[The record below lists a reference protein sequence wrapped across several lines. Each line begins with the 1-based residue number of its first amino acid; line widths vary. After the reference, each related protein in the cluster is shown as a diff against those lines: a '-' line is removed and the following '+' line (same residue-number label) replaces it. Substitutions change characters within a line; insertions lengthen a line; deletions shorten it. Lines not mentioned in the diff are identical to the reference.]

1 MADLKHGGKYYIPN
15 LGRIGVSGQL
25 HAPAALPSGKG
36 PQAFIKHAGSG
47 PETRGCSE
55 KFTNDTLYRLYATR
69 VGLLTAA
76 DPRSVHG
83 LQWTILVPATV
94 FSGQ

>member
-1 MADLKHGGKYYIPN
+1 M
-15 LGRIGVSGQL
+15 SGQL
-25 HAPAALPSGKG
+25 HAPTAVPAGKG

-47 PETRGCSE
+47 PETRGYSE

-76 DPRSVHG
+76 EPRSVHG
-83 LQWTILVPATV
+83 LLWTLLVPATV
-94 FSGQ
+94 CSGQ